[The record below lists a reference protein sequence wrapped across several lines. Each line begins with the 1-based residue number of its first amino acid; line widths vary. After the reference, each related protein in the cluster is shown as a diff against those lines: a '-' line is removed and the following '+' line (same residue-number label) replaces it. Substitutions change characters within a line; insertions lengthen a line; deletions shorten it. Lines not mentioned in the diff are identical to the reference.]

1 MMASIREI
9 AKEAGVSPG
18 TVSRVLNEDPS
29 LSVATKTRQR
39 IIEIANARNY
49 TKQKR
54 LTRQIQIVTHA
65 SKEKEMIDPYYREL
79 RLAIEKEVKHLNLT
93 LKKTIRTNT
102 LTSIEQLQQVEKVG
116 SVIVIGPFKQSVIQQ
131 LYTYNA
137 RLILINQID
146 APNHIDTV
154 SSDLY
159 DSMQVLLESLQQQ
172 HVRKVAYVGGETKVR
187 DVGQTHDTV
196 ADARQ
201 RAYIDW
207 CAQTNAEELYYPSNW
222 ERHNGLE
229 IGQRIAQSGAL
240 PQVVITGNDVLA
252 VGVLQGLQQAQ
263 IRVPEDVQLVSFN
276 DSEITQYTAPMISSV
291 RIPIE
296 EFGRQA
302 VRLAQDQMKGQRQV
316 AIHMQLNTYLN
327 YRESF
332 LKAVSVDSHKDKQ

>member
-1 MMASIREI
+1 MASIREI

-93 LKKTIRTNT
+93 LKKTIRTNE
-102 LTSIEQLQQVEKVG
+102 LTSIEQLQQVEKAG
-116 SVIVIGPFKQSVIQQ
+116 SVIVIGPFKKSVIAQ
-131 LYTYNA
+131 LYTYNE

-146 APNHIDTV
+146 APSHIDAV

-159 DSMQVLLESLQQQ
+159 QSMQALLEELQERR
-172 HVRKVAYVGGETKVR
+172 VEKVAYVGGETKVR
-187 DVGQTHDTV
+187 DISHTHDRI

-201 RAYIDW
+201 RAYVDW
-207 CAQTNAEELYYPSNW
+207 CAQSNIQMDYYPSNW
-222 ERHNGLE
+222 ERQSGLE
-229 IGQRIAQSGAL
+229 IGQRIAERGSL
-240 PQVVITGNDVLA
+240 PQVIITGNDVLA
-252 VGVLQGLQQAQ
+252 VGVLQGLQQAH
-263 IRVPEDVQLVSFN
+263 IRVPQDVQLVSFN
-276 DSEITQYTAPMISSV
+276 DSEITQYTAPMISSI

-316 AIHMQLNTYLN
+316 AIHMQLNTHLN

-332 LKAVSVDSHKDKQ
+332 LKAVSVDS

>member
-1 MMASIREI
+1 MVSIRDI

-29 LSVATKTRQR
+29 LSVAASTRQR
-39 IIEIANARNY
+39 IRQIAEDRQY

-54 LTRQIQIVTHA
+54 MTRQIQIVTHA

-93 LKKTIRTNT
+93 LKKTLRTHT
-102 LTSIEQLQQVEKVG
+102 LTSMDGLRQVEKAG
-116 SVIVIGPFKQSVIQQ
+116 AVIVIGPFKQSVIEQ
-131 LYTYNA
+131 LYAYNP
-137 RLILINQID
+137 RLILINQLD
-146 APNHIDTV
+146 APRHIDTV

-159 DSMQVLLESLQQQ
+159 QSMFALLQELEQRDVS
-172 HVRKVAYVGGETKVR
+172 VVAYVGGETKVR
-187 DVGQTHDTV
+187 DLGNGFDCIT
-196 ADARQ
+196 DARQ
-201 RAYIDW
+201 QAYSDW
-207 CAQTNAEELYYPSNW
+207 CQTTHMRATYHPSNW
-222 ERHNGLE
+222 ERQSGLE
-229 IGQRIAQSGAL
+229 IGQQLAKTSPL

-302 VRLAQDQMKGQRQV
+302 VRLAQDRMKDQRQV
-316 AIHMQLNTYLN
+316 AIHMKLTTALH

-332 LKAVSVDSHKDKQ
+332 LEADSIDSEKDKQ